1 MDLWFISCALS
12 AQEINLAGEWEVA
25 LDSLDIGVTEK
36 WADRSFLI
44 ILFYRERFAKAGMV
58 FLVRL
63 SL

>member
-36 WADRSFLI
+36 WADRSFPDHIVLPGTLCEAI
-44 ILFYRERFAKAGMV
+44 R
-58 FLVRL
+58 
-63 SL
+63 